1 MKRKLAYILTLY
13 FALIAYVGHAE
24 ERYRLDTRGPKV
36 NVGIK
41 AGFNS
46 TIFFIDRFNT
56 GGQELTDIQNNYKVG
71 YLCAFFCRF
80 NLNKH
85 HFIQPE
91 LS

>member
-24 ERYRLDTRGPKV
+24 ERYKLDTRGPKV

-56 GGQELTDIQNNYKVG
+56 GGIILSSRSFLTTYQKAV
-71 YLCAFFCRF
+71 C
-80 NLNKH
+80 
-85 HFIQPE
+85 Q
-91 LS
+91 